1 MYPFYLQKKIPTN
14 KSKDEI
20 IKILKKGKID
30 NRKVSRKGKYVFEID
45 KSEPII
51 GIGTSVDNETKIY
64 IKENTVIIKA
74 WNIRFIFMT
83 VFANIFIVIFFIQ
96 SMFVSDNSN
105 DPFYLYIIL
114 LLAPW
119 IVFSIPSLL
128 INWLFLSHIFLKLKK
143 ELRK

>member
-64 IKENTVIIKA
+64 IKENTVIIIA
-74 WNIRFIFMT
+74 CNIRFISMA
-83 VFANIFIVIFFIQ
+83 VFANIIIVISFIRD
-96 SMFVSDNSN
+96 MFENHKN
-105 DPFYLYIIL
+105 NEPFYFYIIL

-119 IVFSIPSLL
+119 IIFSIPQL